1 MNLACRSYYS
11 TKRRYRRLKA
21 KEKSEIMAT
30 VDERLKR
37 VIVAWLGVNERDI
50 VPEVSFLEDLDADSL
65 DLLDLMM
72 AIEDEF
78 SINISPDDME
88 QLETVQEAKDYIE
101 KQLQSRQNRE

>member
-1 MNLACRSYYS
+1 
-11 TKRRYRRLKA
+11 
-21 KEKSEIMAT
+21 MAT

>member
-1 MNLACRSYYS
+1 
-11 TKRRYRRLKA
+11 
-21 KEKSEIMAT
+21 MAT

-50 VPEVSFLEDLDADSL
+50 VPEASFLEDLDADSL

-101 KQLQSRQNRE
+101 KQLQSRQNVE